1 MVVKIAQEVKKAGG
15 RALLVGG
22 SVRDALLGQH
32 AIKDFDLEVY
42 GLEKS
47 ALKHLLNNI
56 GRSRTRED
64 ARGRVVEIGKQFG
77 VFNLDGIDIAL
88 PRTDSRTK
96 PGLGRKPEVK
106 SQPNLEFEKASRRRD
121 LTINA
126 LAYDP
131 LTGKILDAQ
140 GGLLDHKRGILRAV
154 DRTSFGDDPLRVLR
168 VMQFAGRFGFKID
181 PQTLKLCRSI
191 SLKHLAKER
200 VGEEWRKL
208 MLKSPKPSM
217 GLEAGRQLGVF
228 SKLHPALA
236 RMSPTNW
243 KATKKAVD
251 HIAQVSSV
259 IARQSAFGGRSPTT
273 RQSTLETLLLAA
285 LIHYLKPDVGRK
297 FLGQINLSKS
307 QAKVVDKLNELAHQ
321 VGNSDEFVRR
331 SVYEL
336 SKMGLSSNDLVLLL
350 RATGKASLSKEILRR
365 VKVLHAEKVK
375 PLLQG
380 RDLLALGVKPGK
392 EMGELLDQVF
402 DQQLAGKFDDAR
414 HRPQKRLAVEWA
426 ICHLD

>member
-1 MVVKIAQEVKKAGG
+1 MRLMTSNKRRDALGGRLYRKHDKWPMVVKIAQEVKKAGG

-208 MLKSPKPSM
+208 CSSHLS
-217 GLEAGRQLGVF
+217 
-228 SKLHPALA
+228 
-236 RMSPTNW
+236 
-243 KATKKAVD
+243 
-251 HIAQVSSV
+251 QVWV
-259 IARQSAFGGRSPTT
+259 W
-273 RQSTLETLLLAA
+273 
-285 LIHYLKPDVGRK
+285 KPDV
-297 FLGQINLSKS
+297 NSAS
-307 QAKVVDKLNELAHQ
+307 SLNFIRLW
-321 VGNSDEFVRR
+321 
-331 SVYEL
+331 
-336 SKMGLSSNDLVLLL
+336 
-350 RATGKASLSKEILRR
+350 
-365 VKVLHAEKVK
+365 HA
-375 PLLQG
+375 
-380 RDLLALGVKPGK
+380 
-392 EMGELLDQVF
+392 
-402 DQQLAGKFDDAR
+402 
-414 HRPQKRLAVEWA
+414 
-426 ICHLD
+426 

>member
-1 MVVKIAQEVKKAGG
+1 MVVKIAKEVKKASGQ
-15 RALLVGG
+15 ALLVGG
-22 SVRDALLGQH
+22 SVRDALLGQYE
-32 AIKDFDLEVY
+32 IKDFDLEVY

-47 ALKHLLNNI
+47 TLKRLLI
-56 GRSRTRED
+56 HVGRGGRSGRLGRQ
-64 ARGRVVEIGKQFG
+64 GRVVEIGKQFG

-106 SQPNLEFEKASRRRD
+106 SQPNLEFEQASRRRD

-140 GGLLDHKRGILRAV
+140 GGLQDLKRGILRAV

-181 PQTLKLCRSI
+181 PQTLRLCRSI

-200 VGEEWRKL
+200 VGEEWRKM
-208 MLKSPKPSM
+208 MLKSPKPSL
-217 GLEAGRQLGVF
+217 GLETGRQLGVF
-228 SKLHPALA
+228 DKLHPALA

-251 HIAQVSSV
+251 KLAVVVSRQSSV
-259 IARQSAFGGRSPTT
+259 DSQLMFATLVHRMRSD
-273 RQSTLETLLLAA
+273 A
-285 LIHYLKPDVGRK
+285 DRK
-297 FLGQINLSKS
+297 FLQQINLSKS

-321 VGNSDEFVRR
+321 AGKSDKLVRC

-336 SKMGLSSNDLVLLL
+336 SKIGLTVNDLALLL
-350 RATGKASLSKEILRR
+350 RATGKAALGKEILRR
-365 VKVLHAEKVK
+365 VKVLHAESVK

-380 RDLLALGVKPGK
+380 KDLLALGVKPGK

-402 DQQLAGKFDDAR
+402 DQQLAGKFDDVR
-414 HRPQKRLAVEWA
+414 HRPQKRLAVEWVKQKYN
-426 ICHLD
+426 LSS